1 MISIFH
7 LLCNIMRM
15 RSCGI
20 SKQPKEACLNFAKL
34 NHGNVVLWD
43 IIFTPFKQIYRQKV
57 FYIMRIYWGWWDE
70 PAIRRGL
77 PQVPKSGVEK
87 IVLINEIEDW
97 TLTQH
102 IIIFVFPFLTNLGL
116 AKACSICWL
125 QFYYSCIEM
134 WIKRWGKQCK
144 EKCTKIKVPGAKK
157 LCKIFIFRFQEQEQV
172 EMVIFIIVT
181 MMILMIIMMVVMMMI
196 KMTMVTFFHFGNK
209 RKYWPSSSP

>member
-1 MISIFH
+1 
-7 LLCNIMRM
+7 
-15 RSCGI
+15 
-20 SKQPKEACLNFAKL
+20 
-34 NHGNVVLWD
+34 
-43 IIFTPFKQIYRQKV
+43 
-57 FYIMRIYWGWWDE
+57 MRIYWGWWDE

-102 IIIFVFPFLTNLGL
+102 IIIFVFPLVWFGKSMLNMLTPILLFLHWDVN
-116 AKACSICWL
+116 KK
-125 QFYYSCIEM
+125 M
-134 WIKRWGKQCK
+134 GKTMQR
-144 EKCTKIKVPGAKK
+144 KVHRNKGPGGQKN
-157 LCKIFIFRFQEQEQV
+157 FIFRFQEQERV

-181 MMILMIIMMVVMMMI
+181 MMILTIIMMVVMMMI

>member
-1 MISIFH
+1 MISILH
-7 LLCNIMRM
+7 LLCNVMRM

-43 IIFTPFKQIYRQKV
+43 IIFTPFKKIYKQKV

-116 AKACSICWL
+116 IWQKHAQYVDSN
-125 QFYYSCIEM
+125 
-134 WIKRWGKQCK
+134 
-144 EKCTKIKVPGAKK
+144 
-157 LCKIFIFRFQEQEQV
+157 
-172 EMVIFIIVT
+172 FII
-181 MMILMIIMMVVMMMI
+181 LAL
-196 KMTMVTFFHFGNK
+196 
-209 RKYWPSSSP
+209 RCE